1 MKMICN
7 VMSGSTVEEQ
17 QSNLQKVIK
26 NVTKEVIIDKNIENN
41 QG

>member
-1 MKMICN
+1 
-7 VMSGSTVEEQ
+7 MSGSTVEEQ